1 MVKFIKINEYRY
13 ISASKFSLIKH
24 QGSYQVLLD
33 SKIPS
38 WNYKFSSVE
47 CAESFLNSHNYIKAT
62 TTSMPISADDFEFV
76 VDMYDLKCTGRNKW
90 TNDDFTLKFDVKNK
104 DDIVVNVIT
113 PPAKG
118 KLLKTK
124 KTFNDASN
132 LIDYLEEIQPTEL
145 SINCAINAERRQ
157 AILAARSTKE
167 ITKNL
172 VRVKSSNLW
181 GYAIDIKDRHDK
193 VGDVYIQFKGKNGGP
208 TGGIYVYYDV
218 LISDWRKLISSP
230 SAGHAFWKLIRN
242 RYRYSKLTGD
252 KRGKLH
258 NAVN

>member
-1 MVKFIKINEYRY
+1 MVKFLKLNECRY
-13 ISASKFSLIKH
+13 ISASKFSLIK
-24 QGSYQVLLD
+24 QNDSYYILMD
-33 SKIPS
+33 SKLPS
-38 WNYKFSSVE
+38 WKYGFSSVE
-47 CAESFLNSHNYIKAT
+47 CAERFLNRHNYIKAT
-62 TTSMPISADDFEFV
+62 TEAMPISADDFEFV
-76 VDMYDLKCTGRNKW
+76 VDMYDLKNKGRNKW
-90 TNDDFTLKFDVKNK
+90 ANDDFTLKFDVKDKN
-104 DDIVVNVIT
+104 DIVVDVIT
-113 PPAKG
+113 PPTKG

-145 SINCAINAERRQ
+145 SINCAINIERRQ

-208 TGGIYVYYDV
+208 ENIYVYYDV
-218 LISDWRKLISSP
+218 PIVVWRKMLSASSK
-230 SAGHAFWKLIRN
+230 GHAFWVLIRN
-242 RYRYSKLTGD
+242 NYKYAKLTGD
-252 KRGKLH
+252 RRTKLK
-258 NAVN
+258 NGV